1 MLRRAKSHRVL
12 APPVFEIKWLQHE
25 GGVMIDKQH
34 IGRTTTPQTVDI
46 EKGRLKFFAEAI
58 GETDPV
64 YTDEAAAR
72 AAGYRSLPAP
82 PTFTF
87 CLEMETKSLW
97 DNIAAMKV
105 PVGKILHGSQ
115 TFTYHAPICAGD
127 RVTFQTKV
135 SDIYDKKGGA
145 LEFIVEDTTAKNQDG
160 VLVADLQR
168 VIVVRN

>member
-1 MLRRAKSHRVL
+1 
-12 APPVFEIKWLQHE
+12 
-25 GGVMIDKQH
+25 MIDKKH
-34 IGRTTTPQTVDI
+34 IGRTTTPQTVDV
-46 EKGRLKFFAEAI
+46 EKGRLKFFAKAI

-72 AAGYRSLPAP
+72 AAGYKALPAP
-82 PTFTF
+82 PTFAF
-87 CLEMETKSLW
+87 CLEMETNSLW
-97 DNIAAMKV
+97 DNIAAMGV

-115 TFTYHAPICAGD
+115 TFKYHAPICAGD

-135 SDIYDKKGGA
+135 SDVYDKKGGA

-160 VLVADLQR
+160 VLVAELQR